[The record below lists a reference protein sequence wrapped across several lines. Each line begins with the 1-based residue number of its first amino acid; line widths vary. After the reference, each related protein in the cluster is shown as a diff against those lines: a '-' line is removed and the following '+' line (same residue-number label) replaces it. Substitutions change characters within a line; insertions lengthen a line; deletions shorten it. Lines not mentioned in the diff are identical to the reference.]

1 MASTPSVASLRWCPL
16 SPCRMCSRS
25 TDAASRSVIIILFRT
40 IFSLSPVV
48 KIVAILIHGTTVPVS
63 LSKWFANYLSGRQVN
78 TNFMGDLFSSRIIRT
93 GVPQGSVPSPTLFKF
108 YVHDAVN
115 YPPEFKLQSYAKY
128 FHPFVQSRDRI
139 ITCPC
144 YFSIY
149 LKELT
154 FFY

>member
-1 MASTPSVASLRWCPL
+1 
-16 SPCRMCSRS
+16 
-25 TDAASRSVIIILFRT
+25 
-40 IFSLSPVV
+40 
-48 KIVAILIHGTTVPVS
+48 
-63 LSKWFANYLSGRQVN
+63 
-78 TNFMGDLFSSRIIRT
+78 MGDLFSSRIIRT

-154 FFY
+154 FFTSRLLDFSSPKSSARRITKSSALTLKLQCAQHYCQSKKIPKLLVSFSILQSILPTGANAQRAKQYRSCRRCLD